1 MAKEVKRF
9 FLIAKNSQQEHA
21 WKSTIAPACPVIVVN
36 MAAEL
41 PERILA
47 GKSWTDGDALV
58 YAGTPTDSRVRAALL
73 LIGCPPDLIH

>member
-1 MAKEVKRF
+1 MADVKRF

-21 WKSTIAPACPVIVVN
+21 WKRTIAPTCPVITVN
-36 MAAEL
+36 MAVEV

-47 GKSWTDGDALV
+47 GKVWTDGDTLA

-73 LIGCPPDLIH
+73 MIGCPGDLIH

>member
-1 MAKEVKRF
+1 MADVKRF

-21 WKSTIAPACPVIVVN
+21 WKRVVAPACPVITVN
-36 MAAEL
+36 MAAEV

-47 GKSWTDGDALV
+47 GQVWTDGDTLA

-73 LIGCPPDLIH
+73 MIGCPGDLIH

>member
-1 MAKEVKRF
+1 MADVKRF

-21 WKSTIAPACPVIVVN
+21 WKQMVPPTCPVITVN
-36 MAAEL
+36 MAAEV

-47 GKSWTDGDALV
+47 GQVWTDGDTLV

-73 LIGCPPDLIH
+73 MIGCPGKLIH

>member
-9 FLIAKNSQQEHA
+9 FLVAKNSRQEHA
-21 WKSTIAPACPVIVVN
+21 WKQAIAPACPVIVVN